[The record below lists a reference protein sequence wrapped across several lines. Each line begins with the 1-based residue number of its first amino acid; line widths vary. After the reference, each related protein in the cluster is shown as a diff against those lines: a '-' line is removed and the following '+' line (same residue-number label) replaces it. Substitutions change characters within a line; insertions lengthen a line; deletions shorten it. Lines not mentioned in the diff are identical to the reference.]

1 MNKVITIILIAL
13 IFDSCTGDQKEKFEY
28 YRFRKQLT
36 PSGKYIIY
44 DYARYGSM
52 AFSSDILGTEV
63 FEANETFDEGE
74 GESLNGSISEWISDD
89 TLLVYNFRSDL
100 NQPKDTLPIK
110 TEYQNIGDFI
120 IKYVFYKSNSG
131 SRAIL
136 DFDSV
141 STTKDSIIIR
151 TVSEKKEKRL
161 ISFPLGGTT
170 VQVDSDS
177 ITHVEVSTRLH
188 KSMDFVYKNS
198 DGTFTANLPHVGT
211 TLYDLSPIRKIS
223 PSLIQ
228 ETKVFWEK

>member
-1 MNKVITIILIAL
+1 MNKVVTVILIGL
-13 IFDSCTGDQKEKFEY
+13 IFDSCISEQQEKFEY

-44 DYARYGSM
+44 DYARFGSM

-63 FEANETFDEGE
+63 FEANESFDEGE
-74 GESLNGSISEWISDD
+74 GELLNGSISEWISDD

-110 TEYQNIGDFI
+110 TEYQNVGDFI
-120 IKYVFYKSNSG
+120 VKSVFYKSNSS
-131 SRAIL
+131 SRGIL

-151 TVSEKKEKRL
+151 TVSEKKGKRL

-170 VQVDSDS
+170 IQVNSDS
-177 ITHVEVSTRLH
+177 IIHIEVSTRLH
-188 KSMDFVYKNS
+188 KSMDFVYKNP
-198 DGTFTANLPHVGT
+198 DGTFTTNLPHVGIA
-211 TLYDLSPIRKIS
+211 LYDFSPIRKIS